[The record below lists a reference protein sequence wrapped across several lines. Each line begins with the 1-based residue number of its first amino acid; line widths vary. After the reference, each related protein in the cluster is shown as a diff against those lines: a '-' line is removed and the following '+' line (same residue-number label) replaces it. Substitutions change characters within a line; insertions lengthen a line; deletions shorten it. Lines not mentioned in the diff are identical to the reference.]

1 MAKKLSEMSREELWQ
16 LFPIIIKEHNPAYFE
31 WYAEEEARILNLCSK
46 SDIFRI
52 NHIGSTTVPGLLS
65 KPTVDILLE
74 ITENAAPENIR
85 RVLEADAW
93 TYSPHPEN
101 PPPHMM
107 FMKGYTESGFAE
119 KVFHL
124 HVRYPGDWG
133 ELYFRDYLK
142 LDPDVAEAYGNL
154 KLELKTKYE
163 HDRDA
168 YTKAKTDFISHHTK
182 TARAEFGNCYST
194 SSL

>member
-1 MAKKLSEMSREELWQ
+1 MSREELWQ

-31 WYAEEEARILNLCSK
+31 WYAEEEARILNLCTK

-85 RVLEADAW
+85 RALEADAW
-93 TYSPHPEN
+93 TYSPQPEN

-107 FMKGYTESGFAE
+107 FMKGYTPEGFAE

-124 HVRYPGDWG
+124 HIRYPGDWG

-142 LDPDVAEAYGNL
+142 LDPDIAEAYGNL

-168 YTKAKTDFISHHTK
+168 YTKAKTDFISHHTQ
-182 TARAEFGNCYST
+182 TARAEFGNCYAT